1 MNSSH
6 THVDIVVIGAGTAGL
21 TAFNEIKRSGR
32 SVLLVDRGPLGTT
45 CARVGCMPS
54 KAALHA
60 GHQANVLRHLAPDL
74 PSQREVT
81 DGLWRHARATRDKL
95 AEGAAQR
102 TRKGAGDCLIMGHA
116 RFVNP
121 TTIDV
126 DGRLISASA
135 FIVATGSHPVVP
147 DALKKLESRLLTTD
161 TLFELETLPRRI
173 GILGLGAIGLEMG
186 LALTRLGVEVV
197 SADVQESIAGI
208 RDPEVNTRAKEHFA
222 GELKMWLG
230 APVDTALEGD
240 AVRMTCGANYAD
252 VDVLLAALGRKPN
265 VGNLDLPSAGVQ
277 IDERGN
283 PVIQERNL
291 QSGSLPIFFAGD
303 VVPARPLMH
312 EAADE
317 GLIAA
322 RAALQCLEGQID
334 ADALPG
340 RRIFISI
347 VFSDPDVCA
356 VGTPYD
362 KLDMARTVIGTAQG
376 SGNGRSRILGAEDN
390 LVRIYADRDSG
401 VLTGASLVASH
412 GEHLA
417 HLLAWAVQRK
427 ETLQGLLDMPFYH
440 PSVEEM
446 LQSALKDAETLRS
459 AQ

>member
-1 MNSSH
+1 
-6 THVDIVVIGAGTAGL
+6 
-21 TAFNEIKRSGR
+21 
-32 SVLLVDRGPLGTT
+32 
-45 CARVGCMPS
+45 
-54 KAALHA
+54 
-60 GHQANVLRHLAPDL
+60 
-74 PSQREVT
+74 
-81 DGLWRHARATRDKL
+81 
-95 AEGAAQR
+95 
-102 TRKGAGDCLIMGHA
+102 
-116 RFVNP
+116 
-121 TTIDV
+121 
-126 DGRLISASA
+126 
-135 FIVATGSHPVVP
+135 
-147 DALKKLESRLLTTD
+147 
-161 TLFELETLPRRI
+161 
-173 GILGLGAIGLEMG
+173 
-186 LALTRLGVEVV
+186 
-197 SADVQESIAGI
+197 
-208 RDPEVNTRAKEHFA
+208 
-222 GELKMWLG
+222 
-230 APVDTALEGD
+230 
-240 AVRMTCGANYAD
+240 MTCGANYAD

-265 VGNLDLPSAGVQ
+265 VGDLDLPSAGVQ

-401 VLTGASLVASH
+401 VLTGASLIASH

-446 LQSALKDAETLRS
+446 LQSALKDAETSRS